1 MLSQIRKNYWLLS
14 IIALTC
20 YIEAIFAHEVSHTSK
35 NLIESFYLPE
45 KHSLNRP
52 LSHLFRFP
60 MMFRSPKFLTAQGFD
75 VKVSH
80 RRLMIAGHR
89 DIPDHLIKKFVD
101 HVSQSNQVQ
110 NFLKRIRGADALRRH
125 IKKLNLKHIVVPKK
139 WLYQL
144 PSGFPPFSYIL
155 VVEKMDIYDDWD
167 NPHGKARKL
176 YYNMDKEILTELCIL
191 LHTAGGCDSIPRNQP
206 FTQSGQIAFID
217 TEHYGENKGHFYKH
231 ILPALNPELQ
241 AYATALWEKLEDE
254 EKERKQ
260 H

>member
-1 MLSQIRKNYWLLS
+1 MLSQNRKIHLLLP
-14 IIALTC
+14 IIVLTC
-20 YIEAIFAHEVSHTSK
+20 YFTTTFAHEENFSSK
-35 NLIESFYLPE
+35 NSIEAYYLPS
-45 KHSLNRP
+45 KHSLNRS
-52 LSHLFRFP
+52 LSLLFRYPF
-60 MMFRSPKFLTAQGFD
+60 MFRSPKFLTAQGFD

-89 DIPDHLIKKFVD
+89 DMPNYLIKKFID
-101 HVSQSNQVQ
+101 HVPQSTQIK
-110 NFLKRIRGADALRRH
+110 NFLKRIRGANALRRH
-125 IKKLNLKHIVVPKK
+125 IKNLNLKHIVVPKK

-144 PSGFPPFSYIL
+144 PKGFPSPSYVL

-176 YYNMDKEILTELCIL
+176 YYNMDKEILTEFCIL
-191 LHTAGGCDSIPRNQP
+191 LHAAGGCDSIPRNQP
-206 FTQSGQIAFID
+206 FTHSGQIAFID

-254 EKERKQ
+254 ERERKR